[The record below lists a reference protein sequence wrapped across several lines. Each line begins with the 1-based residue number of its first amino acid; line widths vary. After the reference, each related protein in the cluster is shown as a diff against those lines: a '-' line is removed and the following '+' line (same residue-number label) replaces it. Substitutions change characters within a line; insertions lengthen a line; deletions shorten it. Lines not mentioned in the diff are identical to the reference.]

1 MVENQ
6 AVRRAGAGVV
16 RTAFID
22 EGLRAHMNKVYALM
36 SIAMIITGMV
46 AYVVGSD
53 LSRAMS
59 GQSTLIM
66 PVELLQLMFASA
78 FRWVIIFAP
87 LAVVFLF
94 SATIGRMS
102 WSTAQVVFWVFAGLM
117 GLSLSTIFAVYTGI
131 SIAQTFFVTA
141 IAFASLSMWGYT
153 TKKDISGWGKLPVH
167 GCHRCGRGVDP
178 EPVHRIVGASF
189 CGDRDRPAG
198 LRRADRLRHTAD
210 QEQLP
215 ADGWLGQHRV
225 ASEVRDHGCLGSVHQ
240 FHQHVR
246 VASPTAWTARIVHA
260 PVPCSGKRVRH
271 GFETQRPGSKVPGLF
286 LLPIFNRSRNGN
298 FRGHDSELRME
309 PRLWPDWRQAI
320 QSGHAAASEML
331 PTRAAIT
338 WPNVRES
345 VALCALCSAGGV
357 FRSMT
362 TNGRTMTPAQFEIQN
377 ARVFG
382 SECGLL
388 SVRRRARPIT

>member
-153 TKKDISGWGKLPVH
+153 TKKDISGWGSFLFM
-167 GCHRCGRGVDP
+167 GVIG
-178 EPVHRIVGASF
+178 VVVASILNLF
-189 CGDRDRPAG
+189 IGSSALHFAVTVIGLLVFAG
-198 LRRADRLRHTAD
+198 LTAYD
-210 QEQLP
+210 TQQIKNNYLQMAGSGNTEWLQKSAIMGALGLYISFINMFVLLLQL
-215 ADGWLGQHRV
+215 LGQ
-225 ASEVRDHGCLGSVHQ
+225 
-240 FHQHVR
+240 
-246 VASPTAWTARIVHA
+246 
-260 PVPCSGKRVRH
+260 
-271 GFETQRPGSKVPGLF
+271 
-286 LLPIFNRSRNGN
+286 
-298 FRGHDSELRME
+298 
-309 PRLWPDWRQAI
+309 
-320 QSGHAAASEML
+320 
-331 PTRAAIT
+331 
-338 WPNVRES
+338 RE
-345 VALCALCSAGGV
+345 
-357 FRSMT
+357 
-362 TNGRTMTPAQFEIQN
+362 
-377 ARVFG
+377 
-382 SECGLL
+382 
-388 SVRRRARPIT
+388 